1 MSILVS
7 CLGCGVKLKAP
18 DNTAGKKLACPKCKN
33 PILVPSF
40 QTEQPPKINTP
51 PSEPFVTD
59 EPPSLNDE
67 EQEDPIVEKV
77 NKPKK
82 QTVLN
87 KRLAII
93 KYFSPPLSGGC
104 AAIVSIIIGLVF
116 FLSIFGG
123 HFIGLL
129 LCLPF
134 FAYGIS
140 VLKVPMDIISDKTMD
155 AFILEDL
162 VLAKGKAL
170 TKSSIDESQLVGEQ
184 LTIFGFADRGDV
196 EILWKKGKDNIIRH
210 TPITVTVIT
219 LTENQ
224 LVAYQSDLDLT
235 TGNFLNES
243 TDEYFYKDIVSI
255 ATKTESR
262 EIKFKNLGKIQLNEA
277 EIFKLTTSGGTSI
290 EVILRDRK
298 LLIEKMG
305 GGEIPIT
312 DVEKT
317 ISVVRKMLREKK
329 SNS

>member
-1 MSILVS
+1 MY
-7 CLGCGVKLKAP
+7 
-18 DNTAGKKLACPKCKN
+18 
-33 PILVPSF
+33 
-40 QTEQPPKINTP
+40 
-51 PSEPFVTD
+51 
-59 EPPSLNDE
+59 
-67 EQEDPIVEKV
+67 
-77 NKPKK
+77 
-82 QTVLN
+82 
-87 KRLAII
+87 KR
-93 KYFSPPLSGGC
+93 
-104 AAIVSIIIGLVF
+104 
-116 FLSIFGG
+116 
-123 HFIGLL
+123 
-129 LCLPF
+129 
-134 FAYGIS
+134 
-140 VLKVPMDIISDKTMD
+140 
-155 AFILEDL
+155 
-162 VLAKGKAL
+162 
-170 TKSSIDESQLVGEQ
+170 Q
-184 LTIFGFADRGDV
+184 
-196 EILWKKGKDNIIRH
+196 IRH